1 MDDNF
6 ELTLLIE
13 DILQHLGVY
22 HDFFA
27 KQVGNLDGEICDTHH
42 GKPQY
47 ETLMKLFSGTVD

>member
-22 HDFFA
+22 HDFFQN
-27 KQVGNLDGEICDTHH
+27 KWEICDTHQ

-47 ETLMKLFSGTVD
+47 ETLLKLFSGTVD